1 MLITSNEKYRFPV
14 TFLCNLQTILSE
26 IICYFGGFWLL
37 SIPIS
42 LSSKITSHNT
52 NSCYTLQSCHKHL
65 KNNDAELV
73 ITTQSFSKPYTNF
86 DSKYFKRY
94 HSTLSRYRKYHNAIQ
109 IGTLPLINGLHV
121 NIFEYGYR
129 KIGGGV

>member
-14 TFLCNLQTILSE
+14 TFLCNLQTRLSE
-26 IICYFGGFWLL
+26 IICYFGGSDCFQYQYLCQA
-37 SIPIS
+37 
-42 LSSKITSHNT
+42 KQRRHDT
-52 NSCYTLQSCHKHL
+52 NSCDTLQSCHISKHL

-94 HSTLSRYRKYHNAIQ
+94 HSILNRYRKYHNAIQ
-109 IGTLPLINGLHV
+109 IGALPQMSSSMGR
-121 NIFEYGYR
+121 Y
-129 KIGGGV
+129 KIYQNF